1 MLDGVVLDALDVLD
15 DAVLDVLA
23 GSWCSM
29 VLVVTRC
36 SMCSTTWC
44 SMCSGHVLV
53 VIGSVVVGGVVI
65 GGEIMICLC
74 DDVVGGPLVCGIW
87 QFGHGAI
94 GCTGAVL
101 ANHGLSVIA
110 DMATLA
116 AIAAA
121 PTTRFTHIPVG
132 PLPGFGPD
140 DLW

>member
-1 MLDGVVLDALDVLD
+1 MLDGAGSGVAAVAEVLDVLDVLD
-15 DAVLDVLA
+15 DVVLDVLDDV
-23 GSWCSM
+23 
-29 VLVVTRC
+29 VLDVLDVLDVVVI
-36 SMCSTTWC
+36 
-44 SMCSGHVLV
+44 GAV
-53 VIGSVVVGGVVI
+53 VIGSVVIGAVVI
-65 GGEIMICLC
+65 GGVIMICLC

-94 GCTGAVL
+94 GCSGAVL
-101 ANHGLSVIA
+101 ANPGFSVIA